1 MPLQV
6 IKPGDKNQ
14 EVSNSITIFLAGSIE
29 MGSAK
34 NWQTEIEEYLK
45 KKKKKSVTIFNPRRE
60 SWDSSWVQRQSN
72 PTFNEQVNWE
82 MNRLEESDIIF
93 MNFISETKS
102 PITLLELGAHLGSGK
117 LIVCCPENF
126 WRVGNVEIACT
137 RNNIPFFHKMEDA
150 LGALETRISQYER
163 D

>member
-6 IKPGDKNQ
+6 IKPGDENQ
-14 EVSNSITIFLAGSIE
+14 QVSNSITIFLAGSIE

-34 NWQTEIEEYLK
+34 NWQSEVEEYLK
-45 KKKKKSVTIFNPRRE
+45 NKSVTIFNPRRE

-82 MNRLEESDIIF
+82 MNRLEEANIIF
-93 MNFISETKS
+93 MNFIAETKS
-102 PITLLELGAHLGSGK
+102 PITLLELGAHLNDGK
-117 LIVCCPENF
+117 LIVCCPEEF
-126 WRVGNVEIACT
+126 WRVGNVEIVCT
-137 RNNIPFFHKMEDA
+137 RNNIPFFYKMEDA
-150 LGALETRISQYER
+150 LGALETKISQYER